1 MISKQ
6 VRVSFFAIGLLG
18 FVAAVGQS
26 TRLGHAA
33 ATDKVLDTVAYKAQP
48 FALQDVRLLDGPF
61 KQAMTLDQE
70 YLLSLDPDR
79 LLHNFRVN
87 AGLPSSAQ
95 PLGGWE
101 APDVELRGHTVGHY
115 LSALALM
122 YASTGDA
129 RFKTRAEL
137 MVAEL
142 AKIQTEQAAK
152 FHAGYLSAFPEE
164 FFDRVDAR

>member
-1 MISKQ
+1 MLPRACAFVIW
-6 VRVSFFAIGLLG
+6 FLGLTS
-18 FVAAVGQS
+18 AAS
-26 TRLGHAA
+26 TPAA
-33 ATDKVLDTVAYKAQP
+33 PPVPDKVALQAQP
-48 FALQDVRLLDGPF
+48 FPLQQVRLLDGPF
-61 KQAMTLDQE
+61 KQARRLDAE

-87 AGLPSSAQ
+87 AELPSSAA

-122 YASTGDA
+122 YAATGDA
-129 RFKTRAEL
+129 RFKSRADH

-142 AKIQTEQAAK
+142 ATI
-152 FHAGYLSAFPEE
+152 HRRSSAP
-164 FFDRVDAR
+164 RASTS